1 MEARLHLIDGSIITI
16 DNETYVDYDDMP
28 VGDTKDDL
36 CAFYY
41 DLMDKSMDPSI
52 FLIKG
57 NTEYHFPRKSISH
70 FEILSD

>member
-52 FLIKG
+52 VLI
-57 NTEYHFPRKSISH
+57 
-70 FEILSD
+70 